1 MAIIEVKGLKKNYG
15 ELEVLKSINLEIEE
29 GQVVCIIGPSGSGKS
44 TFLRCLNRLEKTTA
58 GKVIVDGYDL
68 TDKNKSVIAI
78 ANNVSGREIG
88 APLTNFA
95 LKIIK
100 EKLYLKQDY
109 CLHYQGVSISG
120 KNLRSCT
127 QFIKENGKL
136 LGMLCINF
144 DDTRYQEFKDTVL
157 HLCHPDHFIEKYYST
172 ETARRSINID
182 STEKFH
188 NMAEDVAADAIDYEI
203 AKIGVEPERLTAE
216 ERIHIIATL
225 EENGIFLL

>member
-1 MAIIEVKGLKKNYG
+1 MNSILQQY
-15 ELEVLKSINLEIEE
+15 VLLTEFLGHALGPDYEI
-29 GQVVCIIGPSGSGKS
+29 V
-44 TFLRCLNRLEKTTA
+44 LH
-58 GKVIVDGYDL
+58 DL

-78 ANNVSGREIG
+78 ANNDISGREIG

-109 CLHYQGVSISG
+109 CLHYQGVSING

-157 HLCHPDHFIEKYYST
+157 HLCHPNHFIEKYYSA
-172 ETARRSINID
+172 ETSRRGINAD

-203 AKIGVEPERLTAE
+203 AKIGVEPERLTAD

-225 EENGIFLL
+225 EENGIFLLKGAVNKASIRLQCSQASIYRYISHIKKGKAI